1 MTATFDTV
9 LQNALLLPVEDRSR
23 IASRLIESEDAADD
37 AELSPAW
44 CAEIDRRIEAARSGA
59 SRRIPHAEVMAD
71 ARHLLAQL

>member
-1 MTATFDTV
+1 MSATFDTV

-23 IASRLIESEDAADD
+23 IASRLIESVDAADET
-37 AELSPAW
+37 ELSPAW